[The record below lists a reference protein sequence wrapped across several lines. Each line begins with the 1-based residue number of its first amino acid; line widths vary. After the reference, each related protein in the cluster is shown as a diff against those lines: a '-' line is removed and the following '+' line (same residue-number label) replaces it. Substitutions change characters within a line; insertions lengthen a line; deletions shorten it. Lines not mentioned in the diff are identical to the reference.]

1 MRFLEPLYGLLF
13 IPMIAGLMWSWFR
26 VHGMA
31 KGRKIVA
38 FALRGLLAAALI
50 FALMGPQAVQRNK
63 GLTTIFVI
71 DRSDSISESERT
83 RAIDFVNAA
92 VANMSE
98 DDQVGLVAFGG
109 QPVMEAAPGGRRK
122 FTKIESVIEASASD
136 LAAAMRLAMASFP
149 AGKGRR
155 IVVLSDGNETQG
167 DALGAVET
175 IAAEQVSVDF
185 VPLGNEEKKAEA
197 TVLDLQAPSEQA
209 ADQPFELRA
218 IIDSTVPQT
227 GQLIIERNDVAVSQT
242 PISLP
247 AGTSAVV
254 INQEIKEPGFF
265 RYRAY
270 LKVPNDSDNRNN
282 LGAAFVAVKGRPKI
296 LLVQGDSGKK
306 ELASALREQG
316 VAVDLGGSGAMPVRA
331 EDLQVYDAVV
341 FNDFNAAL
349 ITDPQMKMMRN
360 AIRDSGIGFAMIGG
374 EDSFLPG
381 GWYGT
386 PVAEA
391 LPVDLNIRQRKVFPS
406 TSVFVVVDTSGSMS
420 MEVGGKTKLQ
430 IAANAA
436 VLTVDLLGA
445 NDRLGVA
452 GSGDRLDIIAPIQP
466 LTDKHKVKE
475 QAKRLAPGG
484 GGIFAEP
491 SVIGAEKALNAENTR
506 VRHFIL
512 VADGSDCDQH
522 GISLAVAA
530 RMKANKITT
539 STVAIGDGKDVQ
551 FLKQLAAVGGG
562 RHYLV
567 EDATKL
573 PQIFTQDVSLMSRSA
588 IEEGVFTPKVMAG
601 EEASRGID
609 AFPALKAYCLT
620 DARPLARVGMRT
632 HKDDPLLATWQFG
645 LGKSM
650 AFTSDAQNRWASEW
664 MGWGDFGKFW
674 AQAVRSL
681 TRKGAL
687 NNYDLQ
693 VSPEGGKGR
702 INLQATDRSG
712 NPLNLSTIE
721 VRISDPEGNSQKA
734 TLTQEA
740 PGQFSGTFS
749 AEDVGSYI
757 VSVVEPTAT
766 GETRVAANGFS
777 IPYPPEYRSTRPNL
791 PLLEGL
797 ASQSGGM
804 QLTQAKD
811 ALRPLTIIGESVSD
825 LWRMFLFAALVL
837 LPLDILVRRVVVP
850 LPKFGR
856 KRAESDEPIKMEG
869 RQAPSAAAA
878 PASSKSQ
885 DKQPKR
891 KKSKPSSE
899 EPISAA
905 GSLLEAKRKR
915 LSEND
920 SSDNES

>member
-1 MRFLEPLYGLLF
+1 MRFLEPIYGLLF
-13 IPMIAGLMWSWFR
+13 IPLIVGLIFTWSR
-26 VHGMA
+26 VHGMT
-31 KGRKIVA
+31 KGRKLVSFI
-38 FALRGLLAAALI
+38 LRGLLFSALVI
-50 FALMGPQAVQRNK
+50 ALMGPQAVQQNK
-63 GLTTIFVI
+63 GLTTIFVV
-71 DRSDSISESERT
+71 DRSDSISEADRT
-83 RAIDFVNAA
+83 QALDFVNQA
-92 VANMSE
+92 VSAMGE
-98 DDQVGLVAFGG
+98 DDQIGLVAFGG
-109 QPVMEAAPGGRRK
+109 QPVMEASPGGRRK
-122 FTKIESVIEASASD
+122 FTKIESVIEASASN
-136 LAAAMRLAMASFP
+136 LAGAMRLAMASFP

-175 IAAEQVSVDF
+175 IAAEGVSIDYVALGTEQV
-185 VPLGNEEKKAEA
+185 KAEA
-197 TVLDLQAPSEQA
+197 TVLDLQAPSEQS

-218 IIDSTVPQT
+218 IIDSTVAQT
-227 GQLIIERNDVAVSQT
+227 GQLVIERNGTAVSQI
-242 PISLP
+242 PISIP

-254 INQEIKEPGFF
+254 VNQEIKEPGFF

-270 LKVPNDSDNRNN
+270 LKVPQDSDNRNN
-282 LGAAFVAVKGRPKI
+282 LGAAFVAVKGRPKV
-296 LLVQGDSGKK
+296 LMVQGNPAKR
-306 ELASALREQG
+306 ELASALVEQG
-316 VAVDLGGSGAMPVRA
+316 VSVELGGPGSMPVKA
-331 EDLQVYDAVV
+331 EDLQAYDAVI
-341 FNDFNAAL
+341 FNDFNASL
-349 ITDPQMKMMRN
+349 TSDLQMKMTRN
-360 AIRDSGIGFAMIGG
+360 AIRDSGIGFLMVGG

-406 TSVFVVVDTSGSMS
+406 TSVLIVVDTSGSMS
-420 MEVGGKTKLQ
+420 MSVGGQTKLQ

-436 VLTVDLLGA
+436 VLSVDLLGR

-452 GSGDRLDIIAPIQP
+452 GSGDRYDLIAPIQP
-466 LTDKHKVKE
+466 LTDKAAVKA
-475 QAKRLAPGG
+475 QARKLAPGG
-484 GGIFAEP
+484 GGIYAEP
-491 SVIGAEKALNAENTR
+491 SVVAAEKDLNKEDTR

-512 VADGSDCDQH
+512 VADGADCDDH
-522 GISLAVAA
+522 GISLAVGA

-539 STVAIGDGKDVQ
+539 STVAIGDGKDVE
-551 FLKQLAAVGGG
+551 FLRQLAAVGGG
-562 RHYLV
+562 RFYLV
-567 EDATKL
+567 KDASKL

-601 EEASRGID
+601 EDAARGIEG
-609 AFPALKAYCLT
+609 FPALKAYCLT

-632 HKDDPLLATWQFG
+632 HKDDPLLATWQYG

-693 VSPEGGKGR
+693 VTPEGGKGKIELKAR
-702 INLQATDRSG
+702 DRSG

-740 PGQFSGTFS
+740 PGVFSGAFS
-749 AEDVGSYI
+749 AENVGSYI
-757 VSVVEPTAT
+757 VSVVEPTAA

-777 IPYPPEYRSTRPNL
+777 IPYPPEYRSSRPNL

-797 ASQSGGM
+797 ASVSGGLK
-804 QLTQAKD
+804 LTDAAQ
-811 ALRPLTIIGESVSD
+811 ALRPLTITGESVSD
-825 LWRMFLFAALVL
+825 LWRTFLFIALVL
-837 LPLDILVRRVVVP
+837 LPLDVLVRRVVVP

-856 KRAESDEPIKMEG
+856 RKVEEEAQPIRMEG
-869 RQAPSAAAA
+869 RLPQVKDDA
-878 PASSKSQ
+878 
-885 DKQPKR
+885 QPKAAR
-891 KKSKPSSE
+891 IKRAQKSPSTDA
-899 EPISAA
+899 PISAA
-905 GSLLEAKRKR
+905 GSLLAAKKKR
-915 LSEND
+915 QSADEEPED
-920 SSDNES
+920 KT